1 MKKKTLIILGVILIV
16 LVGVGFYF
24 FSNQSTYKVI
34 INNKTNKEISGL
46 QISYS
51 NNSKNISV
59 PSIKAGG
66 SEEVKVKAEGNGS
79 LVMYYTDILGDSHKE
94 ILAGYFEKGSEG
106 KVVVNITAVNDL
118 GIYGME
124 IASPEAE
131 NILNNQ

>member
-51 NNSKNISV
+51 NNLLIF
-59 PSIKAGG
+59 
-66 SEEVKVKAEGNGS
+66 
-79 LVMYYTDILGDSHKE
+79 LY
-94 ILAGYFEKGSEG
+94 
-106 KVVVNITAVNDL
+106 
-118 GIYGME
+118 
-124 IASPEAE
+124 E
-131 NILNNQ
+131 NLLKYLYNT

>member
-16 LVGVGFYF
+16 LIGVGYYF

-59 PSIKAGG
+59 PSIKAGAII
-66 SEEVKVKAEGNGS
+66 VKI
-79 LVMYYTDILGDSHKE
+79 LVYQ
-94 ILAGYFEKGSEG
+94 
-106 KVVVNITAVNDL
+106 V
-118 GIYGME
+118 
-124 IASPEAE
+124 
-131 NILNNQ
+131 

>member
-16 LVGVGFYF
+16 LIGVGFYF

-59 PSIKAGG
+59 PSIKA
-66 SEEVKVKAEGNGS
+66 
-79 LVMYYTDILGDSHKE
+79 I
-94 ILAGYFEKGSEG
+94 IEKTIGP
-106 KVVVNITAVNDL
+106 VIWNAIAV
-118 GIYGME
+118 
-124 IASPEAE
+124 
-131 NILNNQ
+131 